1 MDWVAESVSK
11 DTYVHIMEQ
20 YRPEF
25 TVGKGEKRARSGFTK
40 YEEIDRPVNDTE
52 MQIVQV
58 SRRMGTLKKAH
69 RKLIFT
75 SFYLCIKIKINQ
87 PTSTVFF
94 QSHAQSVGLWRFEDN
109 IWIADPFAGD

>member
-58 SRRMGTLKKAH
+58 SGETDTLKKH
-69 RKLIFT
+69 L
-75 SFYLCIKIKINQ
+75 YCLGKILLRLNSLRNNTPI
-87 PTSTVFF
+87 
-94 QSHAQSVGLWRFEDN
+94 
-109 IWIADPFAGD
+109 

>member
-58 SRRMGTLKKAH
+58 SGETDTLKKH
-69 RKLIFT
+69 R
-75 SFYLCIKIKINQ
+75 NQ
-87 PTSTVFF
+87 SLSLTRLKSALRARPRCARMES
-94 QSHAQSVGLWRFEDN
+94 Q
-109 IWIADPFAGD
+109 